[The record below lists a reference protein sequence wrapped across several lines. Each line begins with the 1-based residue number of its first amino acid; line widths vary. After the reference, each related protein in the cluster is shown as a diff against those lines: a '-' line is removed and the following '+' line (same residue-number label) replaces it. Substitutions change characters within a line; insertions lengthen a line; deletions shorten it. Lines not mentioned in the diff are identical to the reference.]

1 MREPA
6 ESRVCRLPLT
16 AGCSQVVVAL
26 ARPGTG
32 PRWQEAS
39 TCLPTPVTVRLPA
52 RRPPLPRTCR
62 PPAEDSEPPGWRR
75 LLSRSYPH
83 GNFQWNSLKTN
94 EWTVPWFWVLATCVL
109 VPWAQSGWVAG
120 TLSWAGQPTRFL
132 VLRSDLLH
140 MPVML
145 AFYGTQK
152 ALAVILESGCLPYL
166 NLGGLSKQ
174 AGGTRWSPCEWSS

>member
-16 AGCSQVVVAL
+16 AAYSQVVVAL

-52 RRPPLPRTCR
+52 RRPPLPRNCR

-75 LLSRSYPH
+75 LWSRSYPH
-83 GNFQWNSLKTN
+83 GSFQWNSLKTN
-94 EWTVPWFWVLATCVL
+94 EWSVPWFWVLAPCAL

-145 AFYGTQK
+145 TFYGTQK
-152 ALAVILESGCLPYL
+152 ALAMILESPIFESGRSLKT
-166 NLGGLSKQ
+166 G
-174 AGGTRWSPCEWSS
+174 RRD

>member
-16 AGCSQVVVAL
+16 AGSSQVVVAL

-62 PPAEDSEPPGWRR
+62 PPAENSGPPGWRR
-75 LLSRSYPH
+75 LLSRSYPQ
-83 GNFQWNSLKTN
+83 GSFQWNSLKTN
-94 EWTVPWFWVLATCVL
+94 EWTVPWFWVLAPCAL

-174 AGGTRWSPCEWSS
+174 AGGKRWSPCEWSS

>member
-1 MREPA
+1 MKEPA

-16 AGCSQVVVAL
+16 AGSSQVVVAL

-75 LLSRSYPH
+75 LLNRSHPQ

-94 EWTVPWFWVLATCVL
+94 EWTVPWFLGPRPPCAGALGAEWLGVGHSLLGRTTHP
-109 VPWAQSGWVAG
+109 VPCPQI
-120 TLSWAGQPTRFL
+120 
-132 VLRSDLLH
+132 RSSPHACNACLLWDTE
-140 MPVML
+140 
-145 AFYGTQK
+145 G
-152 ALAVILESGCLPYL
+152 
-166 NLGGLSKQ
+166 
-174 AGGTRWSPCEWSS
+174 PCSDS

>member
-16 AGCSQVVVAL
+16 AGSSQVVVAL

-62 PPAEDSEPPGWRR
+62 PPAENSGPPGWRR

-83 GNFQWNSLKTN
+83 GSFQWNSFSL
-94 EWTVPWFWVLATCVL
+94 
-109 VPWAQSGWVAG
+109 
-120 TLSWAGQPTRFL
+120 L
-132 VLRSDLLH
+132 VLGPRPLC
-140 MPVML
+140 
-145 AFYGTQK
+145 AG
-152 ALAVILESGCLPYL
+152 ALGAEW
-166 NLGGLSKQ
+166 LGGGHSLLGRTTHPVPCPQIRS
-174 AGGTRWSPCEWSS
+174 SPHARNACLLWDTEGPCSDS

>member
-62 PPAEDSEPPGWRR
+62 PPAENSGPPGWRR
-75 LLSRSYPH
+75 LLSRSYPQ
-83 GNFQWNSLKTN
+83 GSFQWNSLKTN
-94 EWTVPWFWVLATCVL
+94 EWSVPWFWVLAPCAL

-166 NLGGLSKQ
+166 NLGGL
-174 AGGTRWSPCEWSS
+174 GGTRWSPWSS